1 MLEVSKR
8 RAQSTKF
15 FFTSDAVL
23 AREATRNVP
32 DEFTLLGSVGIS
44 DVLRLV
50 AIATSAHQRNT
61 QRYALCTNSFA
72 GFCLRYRQ
80 RPAAHGR
87 KLRIPEFSLTQLLP
101 SERPSRVKTRPV
113 WNGRVWRE
121 ADIRQAADFSKVQDP
136 DGFFAGAPVV
146 RAPRAPQAGTGASC
160 SMSLRSFSSAQNSAG
175 ILTCMEL

>member
-1 MLEVSKR
+1 MLEVSRR

-113 WNGRVWRE
+113 WNGRVWRK
-121 ADIRQAADFSKVQDP
+121 ADVHTQ
-136 DGFFAGAPVV
+136 
-146 RAPRAPQAGTGASC
+146 TAS
-160 SMSLRSFSSAQNSAG
+160 RD
-175 ILTCMEL
+175 